1 MPTFINEPTEADQKE
16 AKKSVTTL
24 ERITVNTEVDS
35 FLEFQIEGTS
45 VSLPRKAVLL
55 LQKILEAMA
64 GGKSVEITSFSPE
77 LSTQEAADL
86 LKVSRP
92 HVVKLLEAGK
102 IPHKK
107 VGKHR
112 RVLLE
117 DIKKYDLELRETRRK
132 NLDELTKE
140 AQEMGLGY

>member
-1 MPTFINEPTEADQKE
+1 MTISRNETSEADQKQ
-16 AKKSVTTL
+16 AQKSVVTL
-24 ERITVNTEVDS
+24 EQIAVNFKTDDS
-35 FLEFQIEGTS
+35 IMLLIEGS
-45 VSLPRKAVLL
+45 SISLPRKAVLL
-55 LQKILEAMA
+55 LQKVLEAMA
-64 GGKSVEITSFSPE
+64 VGKSVEIASFSPE
-77 LSTQEAADL
+77 LTTQEAADL

-92 HVVKLLEAGK
+92 HVVKLLETGK

-112 RVLLE
+112 RVILE

-132 NLDELTKE
+132 NLNELTKE